1 MENEFVEHT
10 RQNPE
15 PEAPKSTSRP
25 KNNAARS
32 VKKPN
37 AFVQILNGDFLNKE
51 FIVNNLPFIFFLML
65 LLILSV
71 GKGYYGKQLSTSVN
85 EAQSELDELTGGYF
99 DTKARLEEN
108 TQRAKLIERLE
119 NTGLKETTNPTKV
132 IRIRKEENDK

>member
-1 MENEFVEHT
+1 MENEFTERSRQEPISTQKVET
-10 RQNPE
+10 GKKRVTKTVQ
-15 PEAPKSTSRP
+15 
-25 KNNAARS
+25 
-32 VKKPN
+32 KKPN
-37 AFVQILNGDFLNKE
+37 AFVQILNGDFLNRE

-71 GKGYYGKQLSTSVN
+71 GKGYYGKQLSTSVI
-85 EAQSELDELTGGYF
+85 EAQAELDELTGDYF

-132 IRIRKEENDK
+132 IRIRKEEDDK